1 MYPFTDIVL
10 NTAIKLDKVGLWYPY
25 FNLLSSPILRK
36 WTCVCVCVSQEKVF
50 HSMLDFLE
58 ILGSDMSGLI
68 EDEVLVAFLMNMSQA
83 LLTLLQ
89 LLLTRNTSIH
99 SFLQQWADT
108 LQS

>member
-1 MYPFTDIVL
+1 
-10 NTAIKLDKVGLWYPY
+10 
-25 FNLLSSPILRK
+25 
-36 WTCVCVCVSQEKVF
+36 
-50 HSMLDFLE
+50 MLDFLE